1 MSKIGNFPLKN
12 KIAIV
17 TGGGSGINLCF
28 AQLAVKQGAKV
39 IIADLKLTPEAE
51 KFVNSE
57 APSAIFTKCDV
68 TKRSDLENL
77 IKVSEEKYGD
87 VPDVYIAGAGV
98 FEPVRP
104 PSPSPNP
111 TLTHIKSW
119 SNFWDDTEE
128 DGYAA
133 LDINVTHAIKLT
145 RIAMRALLRKG
156 KKGVILI
163 TASLAGFQ
171 GTFGAPLYCATKH
184 AVIGFVRSMAELD
197 RLEGIKVCAVAP
209 GLVLISP
216 IFALSTFSSLPL
228 TILTTPSSMVATPLW
243 LSRPDKMTQ
252 FGYDAAHTIT
262 PERVAADMYEL
273 VTDGQ
278 YVGGTCLENSAAG
291 TRVLGT
297 WNIEPPK
304 SAGTTVPQSVKDVNY
319 KSMIEIMG
327 REKGAKL

>member
-1 MSKIGNFPLKN
+1 MSKIGDFPLKD
-12 KIAIV
+12 KIAVV

-28 AQLAVKQGAKV
+28 AQLAVQKGAKV

-51 KFVNSE
+51 KFINSE
-57 APSAIFTKCDV
+57 AASAIFTKCDV
-68 TKRSDLENL
+68 TRRADLENL
-77 IKVSEEKYGD
+77 IRVSEENYGD

-98 FEPVRP
+98 FEP
-104 PSPSPNP
+104 
-111 TLTHIKSW
+111 SW

-133 LDINVTHAIKLT
+133 LDVNVTHAIKLT

-163 TASLAGFQ
+163 TASLAG
-171 GTFGAPLYCATKH
+171 
-184 AVIGFVRSMAELD
+184 
-197 RLEGIKVCAVAP
+197 
-209 GLVLISP
+209 
-216 IFALSTFSSLPL
+216 
-228 TILTTPSSMVATPLW
+228 MVATPLW

-252 FGYDAAHTIT
+252 FGYDPAHTIT

-278 YVGGTCLENSAAG
+278 YGGGTCLENSAAG

-297 WNIEPPK
+297 WNIEAPK
-304 SAGTTVPQSVKDVNY
+304 SAGTKVPQSVKDVNY
-319 KSMIEIMG
+319 RSMIEIMG

>member
-1 MSKIGNFPLKN
+1 MSKIGDFPLKD
-12 KIAIV
+12 KIAVV

-28 AQLAVKQGAKV
+28 AQLAVQKGAKV

-51 KFVNSE
+51 KFINSE
-57 APSAIFTKCDV
+57 AASAIFTKCDV
-68 TKRSDLENL
+68 TRRADLENL
-77 IKVSEEKYGD
+77 IRVSEENYGD

-98 FEPVRP
+98 FEP
-104 PSPSPNP
+104 
-111 TLTHIKSW
+111 SW

-133 LDINVTHAIKLT
+133 LDVNVTHAIKLT

-163 TASLAGFQ
+163 TASLAGYQ
-171 GTFGAPLYCATKH
+171 GTFSAPLYCATKH

-197 RLEGIKVCAVAP
+197 GLEGIKVCAVAP
-209 GLVLISP
+209 G
-216 IFALSTFSSLPL
+216 
-228 TILTTPSSMVATPLW
+228 MVATPLW

-252 FGYDAAHTIT
+252 FGYDPAHTIT

-278 YVGGTCLENSAAG
+278 YGGGTCLENSAAG

-297 WNIEPPK
+297 WNIEAPK
-304 SAGTTVPQSVKDVNY
+304 SAGTKVPQSVKDVNY
-319 KSMIEIMG
+319 RSMIEIMG